1 MKNRIAIWAIVG
13 FLIAGFWAL
22 FAVATFPSGERMRD
36 AWPLVSLTCPIAILG
51 MHHGISV
58 YEVLAANIVTY
69 AFVGLIVET
78 VRRQLHRA
86 Q

>member
-1 MKNRIAIWAIVG
+1 MKNRIAIWVIVG
-13 FLIAGFWAL
+13 FLVAIFWAL
-22 FAVATFPSGERMRD
+22 YPVATFPSSEKMRD

-51 MHHGISV
+51 MHHAISI
-58 YEVLAANIVTY
+58 YEALPANIVTY

-78 VRRQLHRA
+78 LRRQLHHA